1 MTEEQKTRKKQK
13 RVRITRDTAILS
25 FAIGAGIFE
34 ITLGGARPSVLTF
47 LTGVFLSPLIMR
59 VDERNKSND

>member
-1 MTEEQKTRKKQK
+1 MTDEQRKQK
-13 RVRITRDTAILS
+13 RLRLTRDTAILS

-34 ITLGGARPSVLTF
+34 ITLGGGRPSVLTF

-59 VDERNKSND
+59 VDERRSNGK